1 MTVRLVDF
9 EQHHRDALLVQ
20 ERQRHELKDAPDYPL
35 GQAWAALVGNHP
47 ICIGGLTEIW
57 RDRAYAWALVGRDV
71 GPHMVALT
79 RAIRF
84 QLGAAPF
91 ARIEMVVERD
101 FRAAARWADAL
112 GFQLETP
119 EPLRRFLPNGR
130 DAWIYSRI
138 K

>member
-9 EQHHRDALLVQ
+9 EQRHRDALLVQ
-20 ERQRHELKDAPDYPL
+20 ERQRHELKDAPDRPM
-35 GQAWAALVGNHP
+35 GQAWTALAGEHP
-47 ICIGGLTEIW
+47 VCIGGLYEIW
-57 RDRAYAWALVGRDV
+57 RDRAYAWALLGRDA
-71 GPHMVALT
+71 GPHMVSLT

-91 ARIEMVVERD
+91 ARIEMVVEQD
-101 FRAAARWADAL
+101 FHAAARWAEAL
-112 GFQLETP
+112 GFLLETP